1 MYTRVCLYANRE
13 SGRRRNEEIS
23 VYNNSTKHKDTYT
36 HTRARTHTYTLHS
49 QLYMNFTSNYIKIK
63 EL

>member
-1 MYTRVCLYANRE
+1 MYMRVCLYANRE

-36 HTRARTHTYTLHS
+36 HTHTHTHVHTPFTTVHEFHIK
-49 QLYMNFTSNYIKIK
+49 LY
-63 EL
+63 